1 MDPKKKFYLF
11 KQSKNFCS
19 VPWNHIKVE
28 MDGKILTCVNGEH
41 KLGHLSDNTINEIVN
56 DWSAKFIRRSL
67 SADKSTYNCF
77 KCTGQE
83 VEGTEYKF
91 LRDLYNPMFIK
102 SDINYFDDEDFK
114 LSAIDLHWS
123 STCNL
128 KCVTCW
134 ADQSSAIAQ
143 EEGKKILHTTDD
155 QADQIIE
162 LIRDRQFDMKEIYL
176 SGGEPTLIKH
186 NLRLLKQLD
195 KSIDC
200 TFRVNTNMMFEQN
213 NPVIEELKKFKNVL
227 VTISADAIGDRFEY
241 IRRGATWKRFINNLD
256 YFRSQTNFQ
265 LRLNSVFFVASALN
279 LTDTQEFFHTNYDI
293 TDFTI
298 NQVKMGHTN
307 IQCRN
312 LSDKV
317 KQECIDKIKKH
328 RQQFI
333 DNKNLVGQLDNCLLE
348 LNRPKEEDYE
358 PFFESFKDKIDVNWQ
373 EIFTEL

>member
-11 KQSKNFCS
+11 RQSTSFCA

-28 MDGKILTCVNGEH
+28 MDGKIVTCVNGQH
-41 KLGHLSDNTINEIVN
+41 QLGHLKDKSIDEIVN
-56 DWSAKFIRRSL
+56 DWPIQHIRDSVYREL
-67 SADKSTYNCF
+67 PAYNCHTCL
-77 KCTGQE
+77 KQE
-83 VEGTEYKF
+83 NGKEYKF
-91 LRDLYNPMFIK
+91 LRNLYNPMFQDVNVDY
-102 SDINYFDDEDFK
+102 SDRTKFA

-134 ADQSSAIAQ
+134 SKQSSSIAQ
-143 EEGKKILHTTDD
+143 ELGEPIQHTPDE
-155 QADQIIE
+155 QADKIID
-162 LIRDRQFDMKEIYL
+162 LIESRQHHMKEIYL

-186 NLRLLKQLD
+186 NVRLLKRLD

-227 VTISADAIGDRFEY
+227 ITVSADAIGDRFEY
-241 IRRGATWKRFINNLD
+241 IRRGATWRQLIDNLD
-256 YFRSQTNFQ
+256 YFRLSTNFK

-279 LTDTQEFFHTNYDI
+279 LTDTQQFFHKNYDI
-293 TDFTI
+293 DDFTI
-298 NQVKMGHTN
+298 NQVTMGHTN

-312 LSDKV
+312 LSDDLKE
-317 KQECIDKIKKH
+317 ECIDKIKKH

-333 DNKNLVGQLDNCLLE
+333 DNKNLVGQLDNCLIE
-348 LNRPKEEDYE
+348 LNKAKEEDYK
-358 PFFESFKDKIDVNWQ
+358 PFFESFADKVDVNWQ
-373 EIFTEL
+373 DIFTEL